1 MESSFTLLRVRGI
14 PIGAHWS
21 WVLVLGLVVWSL
33 GTSLFP
39 ATYPGLGSRTYL
51 LMGVVAGVLFFLSI
65 LVHELGHAFRALDEG
80 MEIEGI
86 TLWLF
91 GGVAR
96 FQGTFPSA
104 GAEFRIAVAGPLM
117 SIAIAAGFAVA
128 GLLEPSSEWGR
139 ALTGVADYLAR
150 INGILVL
157 FNLVPALP
165 LDGGRVLRA
174 YLWARQKS
182 YSAATLSAARA
193 GKAFGG
199 LLAVVGLL
207 NAFAGGGGGSG
218 LWLLFLGWFLLQA
231 ARAESSSAFVR
242 DALEGRRAGDLMTR
256 DPAVVPAELM
266 VGELLDVIVG
276 RSGHSTYP
284 VVEGEEVVGLVSL
297 RQATSIPPE
306 ERGSRTVR
314 EVMQGQSH
322 VPQLSPETPL
332 SEAAEVL
339 NAEPRR
345 ALIMDRGRLVGVLS
359 ISDVARAIEAERN
372 RATRRPARAGGL
384 AGAVVAVLLVLAAA
398 ALYHPPLLVL
408 EPGSTL
414 DVSGDITITG
424 VATDAVRGR
433 YLLTSV
439 RLARPSAVGA
449 LLAWIRGEEVVS
461 QSQVFP
467 EDTDPDDYFRQQ
479 RAVFRQSRLFAAAAA
494 AEEVGLEVAVRGNG
508 VVVENVLPGS
518 PAARVLRPGDVI
530 VRMDGSEVEIAS
542 EVQDAVKARP
552 PGSRFELVVERG
564 RSGRSVEVV
573 VRSASLSGLG
583 EPVTG
588 IGVLITTRDF
598 DVDLPFDIRFRERR
612 IGGPSAGLAYAL
624 AISDMLDRDDFVR
637 GVTVGATG
645 TIDVEGRVGPVGGLQ
660 AKAQA
665 LEDADADLFLV
676 PEQEIGDVG
685 EGRVDTRGV
694 TDLGQ
699 AIDVLR
705 G

>member
-51 LMGVVAGVLFFLSI
+51 VMGAIAGALFFLSI
-65 LVHELGHAFRALDEG
+65 LIHELGHAFRALDEG

-96 FQGTFPSA
+96 FRGLFPSA
-104 GAEFRIAVAGPLM
+104 GAEFRIAIAGPVM
-117 SIAIAAGFAVA
+117 SVALAALFAVA
-128 GLLEPSSEWGR
+128 GLPEPSGEAAR

-150 INGILVL
+150 INAILVV

-174 YLWARQKS
+174 WLWARQKS

-199 LLAVVGLL
+199 LLALVGLL
-207 NAFAGGGGGSG
+207 NTFAGGGGGNG
-218 LWLLFLGWFLLQA
+218 LWLLFLGWFLVQA
-231 ARAESSSAFVR
+231 AQAETSSAFVR
-242 DALEGRRAGDLMTR
+242 EAFEGRRVGDLMTR
-256 DPAVVPAELM
+256 DPAVVSAGMP
-266 VGELLDVIVG
+266 VGELLDVIVTQ
-276 RSGHSTYP
+276 RGHSSYP
-284 VVEGEEVVGLVSL
+284 VVDGEKAVGLVTL
-297 RQATSIPPE
+297 RQASAVPPA
-306 ERGSRTVR
+306 ERNTRTVEDVM
-314 EVMQGQSH
+314 EVH
-322 VPQLSPETPL
+322 VPRLAPETPV

-339 NAEPRR
+339 NSEPRR
-345 ALIMDRGRLVGVLS
+345 ALIVDQGQLIGVLS
-359 ISDVARAIEAERN
+359 ISDIAKAIETERARAS
-372 RATRRPARAGGL
+372 RRPARSGAL
-384 AGAVVAVLLVLAAA
+384 AGAVVAILLVLAAA
-398 ALYHPPLLVL
+398 ALYHPPFLVL

-414 DVSGDITITG
+414 DVSRDITITG
-424 VATDAVRGR
+424 VTTDAVQGE

-439 RLARPSAVGA
+439 RLARPSALGSLV
-449 LLAWIRGEEVVS
+449 AWVRGREIVTL
-461 QSQVFP
+461 SQVFP
-467 EDTDPDDYFRQQ
+467 QDTDPDEYFRQQ
-479 RAVFRQSRLFAAAAA
+479 RAVFRQSRMFAAAAA
-494 AEEVGLEVAVRGNG
+494 AEEAGLDVAVRGTG
-508 VVVENVLPGS
+508 VVIENVLPGS
-518 PAARVLRPGDVI
+518 PAAKVLRPEDVI
-530 VRMDGSEVEIAS
+530 VRMNGNEVQIAS
-542 EVQDAVKARP
+542 DVQDAVKARP
-552 PGSRFELVVERG
+552 PGARFELVVERG
-564 RSGRSVEVV
+564 RPTRPVEVV
-573 VRSASLSGLG
+573 IRSAPLPGLG
-583 EPVTG
+583 EAVTG

-598 DVDLPFDIRFRERR
+598 DVDLPFHIRFRERR

-624 AISDMLDRDDFVR
+624 AITDMLEADDFAR
-637 GVTVGATG
+637 ETTVGATG

-676 PEQEIGDVG
+676 PEQEVGDLV
-685 EGRVDTRGV
+685 EGGVDTRGV
-694 TDLGQ
+694 TDLRH
-699 AIDVLR
+699 AIDLLR

>member
-51 LMGVVAGVLFFLSI
+51 FMGAVAGALFFLSI
-65 LVHELGHAFRALDEG
+65 LIHELGHAFRALDEG

-96 FQGTFPSA
+96 FRGLFPSA
-104 GAEFRIAVAGPLM
+104 GAEFRIAIAGPVM
-117 SIAIAAGFAVA
+117 SVALAAIFAVA
-128 GLLEPSSEWGR
+128 GLPEPSSEGAR
-139 ALTGVADYLAR
+139 ALTGIADYLAR
-150 INGILVL
+150 INAILVV

-174 YLWARQKS
+174 WLWARQKS

-199 LLAVVGLL
+199 LLAIVGLL
-207 NAFAGGGGGSG
+207 NAFAGGGGGNG
-218 LWLLFLGWFLLQA
+218 LWLLFLGWFLVQA
-231 ARAESSSAFVR
+231 AQAEASSAFVR
-242 DALEGRRAGDLMTR
+242 EAFEGRRVGDLMSR
-256 DPAVVPAELM
+256 DPAVVSAGVS

-276 RSGHSTYP
+276 QSGHSTYP
-284 VVEGEEVVGLVSL
+284 VVKGEEVVGLVSL
-297 RQATSIPPE
+297 RQASTVPPAD
-306 ERGSRTVR
+306 RDTRTVG
-314 EVMQGQSH
+314 EVMQVH
-322 VPQLSPETPL
+322 VPRLSPETPL

-339 NAEPRR
+339 NSEPRR
-345 ALIMDRGRLVGVLS
+345 ALIMDRDRLVGVLS
-359 ISDVARAIEAERN
+359 ISDVARAIETERT
-372 RATRRPARAGGL
+372 RASRRPARAGGL
-384 AGAVVAVLLVLAAA
+384 AGAVVATVLILAAA
-398 ALYHPPLLVL
+398 ALYHPPFLVL

-414 DVSGDITITG
+414 DVSRDITITG
-424 VATDAVRGR
+424 VATDAVQGE

-439 RLARPSAVGA
+439 RLERPSALSA
-449 LLAWIRGEEVVS
+449 LVAWVRGREIVT

-467 EDTDPDDYFRQQ
+467 EDTDPEEYFRQQ

-494 AEEVGLEVAVRGNG
+494 AEEAGLEVAVQGTG

-518 PAARVLRPGDVI
+518 PAAKVLRPGDVI
-530 VRMDGSEVEIAS
+530 VRMNDNEVKIAS

-552 PGSRFELVVERG
+552 PGARFELVVERG
-564 RSGRSVEVV
+564 RRSRSVDVV
-573 VRSASLSGLG
+573 VRSASLSDLG

-624 AISDMLDRDDFVR
+624 AISDMLEAADFAR

-676 PEQEIGDVG
+676 PEQEVGDLA
-685 EGRVDTRGV
+685 EGGVDTRGV

>member
-51 LMGVVAGVLFFLSI
+51 VMGAVAGALFFLSI
-65 LVHELGHAFRALDEG
+65 LIHELGHAFRALDEG

-96 FQGTFPSA
+96 FRGMFPSA
-104 GAEFRIAVAGPLM
+104 GAEFRIAIAGPVM
-117 SIAIAAGFAVA
+117 SVALAAIFAIA
-128 GLLEPSSEWGR
+128 GLPEPSSEGAR
-139 ALTGVADYLAR
+139 ALTGIADYLAR
-150 INGILVL
+150 INAILVV

-174 YLWARQKS
+174 WLWARQKS

-199 LLAVVGLL
+199 LLAIVGLL
-207 NAFAGGGGGSG
+207 NAFAGAGGGNG
-218 LWLLFLGWFLLQA
+218 LWLLFLGWFLVQA
-231 ARAESSSAFVR
+231 AQAETSSAFIR
-242 DALEGRRAGDLMTR
+242 EAFEGRRVGDLMTR
-256 DPAVVPAELM
+256 DPAVVSAGM
-266 VGELLDVIVG
+266 SVGELLDVIVG
-276 RSGHSTYP
+276 QRGHSTYP
-284 VVEGEEVVGLVSL
+284 VVQGEEVVGLVSL
-297 RQATSIPPE
+297 RQASAVPPV
-306 ERGSRTVR
+306 ERGTRTVG
-314 EVMQGQSH
+314 EVMQVD
-322 VPQLSPETPL
+322 VPRLTSETPL
-332 SEAAEVL
+332 SQAAEAL
-339 NAEPRR
+339 NSEPRR
-345 ALIMDRGRLVGVLS
+345 ALIMDGDRLVGVLS
-359 ISDVARAIEAERN
+359 ISDVSRAIEAERT
-372 RATRRPARAGGL
+372 RASRRPARAGGL
-384 AGAVVAVLLVLAAA
+384 AGAVVVILLVLAAA
-398 ALYHPPLLVL
+398 ALYHPPFLVL

-414 DVSGDITITG
+414 DVSRDITITG
-424 VATDAVRGR
+424 VATDAVQGE

-439 RLARPSAVGA
+439 RLARPNALGA
-449 LLAWIRGEEVVS
+449 LVAWIRGREIVT

-467 EDTDPDDYFRQQ
+467 EDTDPDEYFRQQ
-479 RAVFRQSRLFAAAAA
+479 RAVFRQSRMFAAAAA
-494 AEEVGLEVAVRGNG
+494 AEEVGLEVAVQGTG

-518 PAARVLRPGDVI
+518 PAAKVLRAGDVI
-530 VRMDGSEVEIAS
+530 VRMNDNEVEIAS

-552 PGSRFELVVERG
+552 PGARFELVVERG
-564 RSGRSVEVV
+564 RRKRSVDVV
-573 VRSASLSGLG
+573 VRSASLPGLG

-624 AISDMLDRDDFVR
+624 AISDMLEADDFAR

-665 LEDADADLFLV
+665 LEDAHADLFLV
-676 PEQEIGDVG
+676 PEQEVGDLAGG
-685 EGRVDTRGV
+685 EVDTRGV